1 MILYRRL
8 RLPAKLAT
16 ASAYTIETT
25 PKVHG
30 MSELMAIEARDF
42 NFYYGDFRALEQI
55 NLVAPHH
62 QITALIGPS
71 GTGKST
77 LLRAMNRMHD
87 DTPGVSSEGALLLE
101 GEDIH
106 SFSDLIA
113 LRKRVGMIFQR
124 PNPFPMSIF
133 DNVAY
138 GLRLNSQRARR
149 GVIAEQVE
157 QALRGAAL
165 WDEVKDKL
173 AQPGLALSG
182 GQQQR
187 LCIARAIAVEPDV
200 LLMDEPC
207 AALDPIATL
216 KIEELMG
223 ELVSRY
229 TIVIVTHNLQQAGR
243 VSDQTIFLSMNPE
256 TRAGFVVEAG
266 PTRRSSPTRM
276 TTAPWPISPG
286 ASGSP

>member
-1 MILYRRL
+1 MSEQTAGHPGAQR
-8 RLPAKLAT
+8 KLAVRESSGH
-16 ASAYTIETT
+16 ADA
-25 PKVHG
+25 PA
-30 MSELMAIEARDF
+30 AIEARDF
-42 NFYYGDFRALEQI
+42 NFYYGDFRALEHI
-55 NLVAPHH
+55 SMVAPRH

-71 GTGKST
+71 GAGKST

-87 DTPGVSSEGALLLE
+87 ETPGTSSEGDLLLD
-101 GEDIH
+101 GEDINGIE
-106 SFSDLIA
+106 DLIV

-133 DNVAY
+133 ENVAY
-138 GLRLNSQRARR
+138 GLRLKSQSANK
-149 GVIAEQVE
+149 GVIADQVE
-157 QALRGAAL
+157 QALRGAAI

-173 AQPGLALSG
+173 QQSGLALSG

-187 LCIARAIAVEPDV
+187 LCIARAIAVEPEV

-216 KIEELMG
+216 KIEELMA
-223 ELVSRY
+223 ELEERY

-243 VSDQTIFLSMNPE
+243 VADQTVFLSMNPE

-266 PTRRSSPTRM
+266 PTQQIFTNPKDDRTL
-276 TTAPWPISPG
+276 AYISG
-286 ASGSP
+286 RFG